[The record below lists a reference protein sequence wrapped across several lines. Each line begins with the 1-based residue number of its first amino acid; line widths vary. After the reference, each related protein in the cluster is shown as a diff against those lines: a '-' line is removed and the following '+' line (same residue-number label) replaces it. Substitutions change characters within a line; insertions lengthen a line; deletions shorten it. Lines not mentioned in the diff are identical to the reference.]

1 MNYETLQ
8 HQLADKATQCI
19 PDAAAVKDLLEAAAQ
34 AIADM
39 KKRIQELESVK
50 ANPLSEQHGDL
61 IDRDELIADLLLDKS
76 IEVMVR
82 TQIVNDY
89 IVHALEQAPV
99 VVPSNIQRK

>member
-1 MNYETLQ
+1 MNYETLRS
-8 HQLADKATQCI
+8 QLADKATQCI

-39 KKRIQELESVK
+39 QKRIQELESEAADLLTAK
-50 ANPLSEQHGDL
+50 HGDL

-76 IEVMVR
+76 IEVMAR

-99 VVPSNIQRK
+99 IVPSNIQRK